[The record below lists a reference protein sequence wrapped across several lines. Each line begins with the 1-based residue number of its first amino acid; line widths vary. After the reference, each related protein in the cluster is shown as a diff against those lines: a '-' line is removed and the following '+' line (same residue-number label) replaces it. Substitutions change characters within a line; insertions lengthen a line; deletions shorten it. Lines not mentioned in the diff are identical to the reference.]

1 MAMDYITAGVC
12 SGCANFANQKYDC
25 PYIDALLK
33 MGRHIE
39 SICNIHS
46 ELESACVSVGC
57 KNFIKNNSHKKLGL

>member
-1 MAMDYITAGVC
+1 MTMDYITAGVC
-12 SGCANFANQKYDC
+12 SGCANFANQKYNC

-46 ELESACVSVGC
+46 ELESVCVSVGC
-57 KNFIKNNSHKKLGL
+57 KNFVPSHEKPAI

>member
-33 MGRHIE
+33 MGKHIE

-46 ELESACVSVGC
+46 ELESVCVSVGC
-57 KNFIKNNSHKKLGL
+57 KNFVPSHEKPAI